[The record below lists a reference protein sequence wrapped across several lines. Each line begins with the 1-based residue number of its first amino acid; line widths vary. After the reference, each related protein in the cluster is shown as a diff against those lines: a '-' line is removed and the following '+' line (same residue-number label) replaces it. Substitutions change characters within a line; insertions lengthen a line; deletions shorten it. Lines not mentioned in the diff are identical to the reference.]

1 MAIAMRLRNQL
12 QSVYKLDPLRNEVS
26 RRAVRDRPRR
36 AGDSEDAKVGQRPV
50 KRLRLRDIVVSAALM
65 ERRERSRSAAIGAP
79 PPCEHACSPGV
90 HPCCFALAAEQRQ
103 ANPANSLLCRSFPPS
118 LCRSPSMFSEE
129 LTRLGSDARGEAG
142 RVLRLALLFL
152 PDAAP

>member
-26 RRAVRDRPRR
+26 HRVVGARPRR
-36 AGDSEDAKVGQRPV
+36 AGNSEGAKVAQRPV
-50 KRLRLRDIVVSAALM
+50 KRARSRDIVVVSAALM

-90 HPCCFALAAEQRQ
+90 HPCCSAWAAEQRRG
-103 ANPANSLLCRSFPPS
+103 NPANL
-118 LCRSPSMFSEE
+118 
-129 LTRLGSDARGEAG
+129 
-142 RVLRLALLFL
+142 LLFRPLL
-152 PDAAP
+152 PASLAPIRRFFCFFCFIFLARS